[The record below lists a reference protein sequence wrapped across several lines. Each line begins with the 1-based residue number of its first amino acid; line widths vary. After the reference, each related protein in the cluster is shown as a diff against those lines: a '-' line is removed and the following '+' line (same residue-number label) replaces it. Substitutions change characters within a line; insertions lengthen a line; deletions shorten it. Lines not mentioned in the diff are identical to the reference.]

1 MNMTREETMNT
12 RWGEFLDLLSCQA
25 IEGGSLRQ
33 KAPKKTWNIFEAL
46 SLR

>member
-1 MNMTREETMNT
+1 MNT

-25 IEGGSLRQ
+25 IEGGSVRQ
-33 KAPKKTWNIFEAL
+33 KPPKKTWDIFEAL